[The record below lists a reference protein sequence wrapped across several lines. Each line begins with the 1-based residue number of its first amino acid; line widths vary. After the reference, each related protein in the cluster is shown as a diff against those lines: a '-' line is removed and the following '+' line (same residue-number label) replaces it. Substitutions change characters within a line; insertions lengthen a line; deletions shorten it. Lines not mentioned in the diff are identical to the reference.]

1 MKLIHYQPTREPIKL
16 NEPQVPFP
24 IEALSQV
31 IFQHTS
37 LEEALEELRREG
49 YIDLNGEKVLKGIK
63 DLLKIIKSI
72 RKETCNNQPPAESPP
87 SIADGDGPVKSGVS
101 MNNNS
106 TGGSARFLSLS
117 PQEALSLSADHFY
130 KLESLEKDL
139 KRVYWGYDLNSID
152 EKLLEELLGT
162 ESLANWQ
169 IIKRLN
175 PLMLG
180 QGLAE
185 QGSSG
190 LKLTSLGMQKIAWNI
205 LKEIFKPRKNDPLSR
220 RLSSELSMEPYLTE
234 GTRPYR
240 FGDPPLID
248 TCQSLL
254 NAIKRTGTRL
264 PVQLRESD
272 FAVFK
277 KEIISR
283 SATVILLDLSKSMRF
298 GNRYIAAKKVALA
311 LFELVRKRYPK
322 DRIAVVGFST
332 KAYKI
337 KNSEV
342 PFLTWDETNP
352 YTNMEEALDISQKI
366 LSLHKGYRRQVF
378 LITDGEPTAHREK
391 GYLFFQF
398 PPHPKTLFKT
408 LKRFK
413 ILSQHNIDT
422 SIFLLSEE
430 KERVNFVHEMARRCG
445 GRVFHIQAGEL
456 GRCLLMDY
464 IKKKIR
470 WI

>member
-117 PQEALSLSADHFY
+117 PQEALSLSADHSY

-298 GNRYIAAKKVALA
+298 
-311 LFELVRKRYPK
+311 E
-322 DRIAVVGFST
+322 
-332 KAYKI
+332 
-337 KNSEV
+337 
-342 PFLTWDETNP
+342 
-352 YTNMEEALDISQKI
+352 
-366 LSLHKGYRRQVF
+366 
-378 LITDGEPTAHREK
+378 
-391 GYLFFQF
+391 
-398 PPHPKTLFKT
+398 
-408 LKRFK
+408 
-413 ILSQHNIDT
+413 
-422 SIFLLSEE
+422 
-430 KERVNFVHEMARRCG
+430 
-445 GRVFHIQAGEL
+445 
-456 GRCLLMDY
+456 
-464 IKKKIR
+464 
-470 WI
+470 